1 MLSFIGKSKRKL
13 TTGALLLS
21 TLLMLSACGTNGSGA
36 SAGGSA
42 PAPDAGKS
50 QAAAPAASAPAQAP
64 ASAPKDVAPINV
76 AYMPDMH
83 GATPIVLG
91 EEKGYFKEAGLKV
104 NAVKFLSGPPEFQA
118 MASGDIDIAYIG
130 PGATFLSAQGK
141 GNIIAIDSLNTG
153 DMVYATKKS
162 NIKDWKDLKGKT
174 VGVPKGTSGEMIL
187 NLGIE
192 KGGLKPSDVNIVN
205 MDVAGAVSAYVS
217 GKVDA
222 VAIWSPYTA
231 EIEKQVG
238 KDNIV
243 KLGDNKTF
251 FPEYVFPQSWVVN
264 PKFLKEKPEVVER
277 FLQAWAKANDYRMK
291 NIDESIKLTAKFTQ
305 VPEDSLKAQVETTEW
320 IDSKKQIDY
329 FKDGTVFK
337 WYENLEKLFVAGEKL
352 TEVVP
357 ADKFVSKD
365 LYLKVIK

>member
-1 MLSFIGKSKRKL
+1 MFHFVRNTKKAFAS
-13 TTGALLLS
+13 GALLLS
-21 TLLMLSACGTNGSGA
+21 TLVLLSACGSGTAPGA
-36 SAGGSA
+36 SGQGA
-42 PAPDAGKS
+42 PT
-50 QAAAPAASAPAQAP
+50 AAPTQTQAP
-64 ASAPKDVAPINV
+64 KEAPTINV

-83 GATPIVLG
+83 GATPIVIG
-91 EEKGYFKEAGLKV
+91 EEKGFFKEAGIKV

-130 PGATFLSAQGK
+130 PGAAFLAAQGK

-153 DMVYATKKS
+153 DMVFATKKS

-192 KGGLKPSDVNIVN
+192 KGGLKPSNVNIVN
-205 MDVAGAVSAYVS
+205 MDVAGAVSAFVS

-222 VAIWSPYTA
+222 VAIWSPYTV

-264 PKFLKEKPEVVER
+264 PKFLKEKPELVEK
-277 FLQAWAKANDYRMK
+277 FLAAWAKANDYRIQ
-291 NIDESIKLTAKFTQ
+291 NIDEAVKMTAKFTQ
-305 VPEDSLKAQVETTEW
+305 VPEDSLKVQVDTTEW

-329 FKDGTVFK
+329 FKDGTVGK
-337 WYENLEKLFVAGEKL
+337 WFENLEKLFVQGEKL

-365 LYLKVIK
+365 PYLKVVK